1 MDWLSTYLWQIYE
14 DFQPG
19 PHGFPYPGDLVHY
32 YRLYWRKTKAEIAAA
47 LTCSIGQL
55 DDMELHRLP
64 VEEVTSREVLVTVL
78 AIPPLLLGLPPY
90 NAPRGR
96 TEELAPQE
104 FNELLIASG
113 APVIDLLIVKIY
125 ADIHQFLARPSSF
138 SAIPSSY
145 ERTLSYWIGQL
156 QERISHTS
164 GVARDQ
170 YRSLWYEFLHLQG
183 WHAFKQDDLSRAY
196 DFISGA
202 LEQGHFL
209 TNTKLIISALVQR
222 IPILL
227 QQQQE
232 EAAIQDLET
241 LLWYVELFYQTV
253 DRSISDTTPAVHL
266 DLSYTKIADAIL
278 NGRLQEQLH
287 SLHDRTIALIL
298 DARKTDPNEVF
309 TLLNDKARKARRDHT
324 K

>member
-1 MDWLSTYLWQIYE
+1 MDWLSMYLWQIYE

-19 PHGFPYPGDLVHY
+19 PRGFPHPGDLVHY
-32 YRLYWRKTKAEIAAA
+32 YRLYWRKTKEEVADA
-47 LTCSIGQL
+47 LTCSVEQL
-55 DDMELHRLP
+55 DDMEQHHLP
-64 VEEVTSREVLVTVL
+64 FEEVTSREVLATVL

-90 NAPRGR
+90 DAPRGR
-96 TEELAPQE
+96 AEELAPQE

-138 SAIPSSY
+138 SAISNSY

-164 GVARDQ
+164 GVTRDQ

-183 WHAFKQDDLSRAY
+183 WHAFKQGDLSRAY
-196 DFISGA
+196 DIINSA

-209 TNTKLIISALVQR
+209 TNTKLIISALGQR

-232 EAAIQDLET
+232 EAAVQDLET

-253 DRSISDTTPAVHL
+253 DRSINDTIPAVHL
-266 DLSYTKIADAIL
+266 DLSYTKVAGAIF
-278 NGRLQEQLH
+278 NGQLQEQLH

-298 DARKTDPNEVF
+298 EARKTDPEEVF
-309 TLLNDKARKARRDHT
+309 TLLNNEARKARRDHT